1 MQKIRV
7 VHVAEAAGG
16 VERYLYALLKNSDS
30 QKIEN
35 YLIVSQHYEMGKFK
49 KYVSGEYQL
58 QMNHAA
64 NLKNDKVT
72 IKQIKKIVKQIKPD
86 IVYAHSTKAGALT
99 RIALLGCGIPVI
111 YNPHGWAFNMAQ
123 SRKKELAYRLIEKVQ
138 IPFTKQIICISEAEM
153 QSAVQK
159 HICSKD
165 KIEIIT
171 NGIDFDLLDKVQP
184 VTRRDLGI
192 PKDAFVVGQI
202 GRLSEQKSPDVFVQM
217 AEKIKKTIPNSFFVM
232 VGNGKLEGKVRQ
244 LIKAKG
250 LEDSFLITGWV
261 DNPTGYLNCFDV
273 ATLLSRWEGFGLAL
287 VEYMY
292 CGVPLVSTKVDAIP
306 YVVDDGV
313 DGLLVEPNKP
323 NEAAQA
329 VIRIYEDS
337 DLADKLVNNGLII
350 AKEKYDIRR
359 VVKQTQQLYQVVL
372 GISL

>member
-35 YLIVSQHYEMGKFK
+35 YLIASQHYEMEKFK
-49 KYVSGEYQL
+49 KYVSSEYQL
-58 QMNHAA
+58 QMAHAA
-64 NLKNDKVT
+64 CFKNDKAIV
-72 IKQIKKIVKQIKPD
+72 KQIKKIVKQIKPD

-99 RIALLGCGIPVI
+99 RIALMGMHIPVI

-123 SRKKELAYRLIEKVQ
+123 SKKKELAYRLIEKAQ
-138 IPFTKQIICISEAEM
+138 IPFTKKVVCISEAEM
-153 QSAVQK
+153 QSAIQK

-165 KIEIIT
+165 KIKIIT

-192 PKDAFVVGQI
+192 PESAFVVGQI
-202 GRLSEQKSPDVFVQM
+202 GRLSEQKSPDVFVEM
-217 AEKIKKTIPNSFFVM
+217 AEKIKKEIPNSFFVM
-232 VGNGKLEGKVRQ
+232 VGDGNLEAEIRR
-244 LIKAKG
+244 LIKMKG

-261 DNPTGYLNCFDV
+261 NNPTGYLNCFDV
-273 ATLLSRWEGFGLAL
+273 ATLLSRREGFGLAL

-313 DGLLVEPNKP
+313 DGLLVEPDKP

-329 VIRIYEDS
+329 VIRIHGDS
-337 DLADKLVNNGLII
+337 ALADKLVTNGLII

-359 VVKQTQQLYQVVL
+359 VVKQTLKLYYEVL
-372 GISL
+372 NNYS